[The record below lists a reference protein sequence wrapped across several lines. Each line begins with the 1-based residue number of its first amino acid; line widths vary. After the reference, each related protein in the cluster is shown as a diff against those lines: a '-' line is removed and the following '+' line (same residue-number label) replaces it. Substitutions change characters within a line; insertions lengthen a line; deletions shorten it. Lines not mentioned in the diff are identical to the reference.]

1 MIDDNRQKR
10 VFLSYSYADK
20 EKARLIADRL
30 QNTGFDIVTDYKD
43 ISYDDNIFD
52 EVKYLFQSSDFVL
65 ILLSK
70 SLFESSYFKFEYTQD
85 FFQQTR
91 QRKISVIPILIEKC
105 NIPSDFLE
113 YEILNLTTD
122 FDKGIDKLLQRIKTI
137 PEVSFENLNHR
148 DFEEL
153 IHDLL
158 KAYSFKNIKR
168 EDRFNDRGVDFIAE
182 YFSSNPFGQKRKEIW
197 MIETKFYSESRFDIK
212 TIKQVTDLYKYI
224 NKEDAK
230 LLLITNSQINSVVED
245 YLNDIRKE
253 NYLDIEVVDGLL
265 LKKLIAN
272 KKRILNKYFLK

>member
-1 MIDDNRQKR
+1 MTDDNRRKR
-10 VFLSYSYADK
+10 VFLSYSFADK
-20 EKARLIADRL
+20 EKAMLLADRL

-43 ISYDDNIFD
+43 ISYGDKIFD

-65 ILLSK
+65 VLLSK
-70 SLFESSYFKFEYTQD
+70 SLFESSYFKFEYAQD

-91 QRKISVIPILIEKC
+91 QRKISVIPVLIEKC

-113 YEILNLTTD
+113 YEIFNLTTD
-122 FDKGIDKLLQRIKTI
+122 FDKGLNKLLQRIKTI

-148 DFEEL
+148 DFEE
-153 IHDLL
+153 IIYDLL
-158 KAYSFKNIKR
+158 KAYGFKNIKR
-168 EDRFNDRGVDFIAE
+168 EQRFNDRGVDFMAE
-182 YFSSNPFGQKRKEIW
+182 YFSSNPFGQKRKELW

-212 TIKQVTDLYKYI
+212 TIKQVLDLYKYI

-245 YLNDIRKE
+245 YINDIRRE
-253 NYLDIEVVDGLL
+253 NYLDIEMVDGLL
-265 LKKLIAN
+265 LKKLIVN